1 MELMRLLLSALLV
14 FANGAYSLE
23 AKEDPIIDE
32 AKVEQESL
40 KPQKLDRD
48 KLKERLFLGGS
59 SVMTWTSVVLQTTT
73 VLYTCLG
80 VVNAAATCAGRKKRK
95 KRNYASKIKL
105 GDATQLT

>member
-1 MELMRLLLSALLV
+1 MELTRLLLSALLIFV
-14 FANGAYSLE
+14 NRAYSLKT
-23 AKEDPIIDE
+23 KEDKIIDE

-59 SVMTWTSVVLQTTT
+59 SVMTWTSVVLQTIT
-73 VLYTCLG
+73 VIYACLR
-80 VVNAAATCAGRKKRK
+80 VVNDGNTCAGRKKRK

-105 GDATQLT
+105 GDST